1 MTYTVTTTAGAT
13 IATVADGTVNT
24 TATSLTLIGKNYAGY
39 GIFLNENYVQLLENF
54 SNSTAPTA
62 PLTGQLWYDN
72 VNDIL
77 KVYNAAN
84 NVWKPISSAITQA
97 TSPSAAISVTG
108 DIWWDTTNA
117 QLKVWSGSA
126 WITIGPTYTSTSG
139 TSGPVTESILDTIA
153 VSHNVTKFYVSN
165 TVVAILSKDATFTPQ
180 TAIPG
185 FSTIIPGMNLISPS
199 TLAGAQFTG
208 ATTGASTLGGFS
220 ASQFLRSDIS
230 QTTNYAFGAAG
241 GLTVGGDLT
250 FDTTSGTAVVAE
262 TTSNRNIRIDVNK
275 SGVTT
280 PALTIAASTNTIQ
293 VANALTVAGVTTGTF
308 LNLSGNV
315 VSTGAV
321 HNALTVNGVT
331 THSGNII
338 PSSNNVAYLGNATNR
353 YNTIYGVN
361 IDVLSLTSGTGT
373 VFSQLNSSGNVL
385 AQGGVFSSLAVNGAI
400 TQVGTLTISGGFVN
414 AAGNILSTGAIHNS
428 LTVNGT
434 TTSTGFINT
443 SANISAA
450 VGVFGA
456 INSTGFINTS
466 ANISASQGR
475 FGTIITTGSITPTAN
490 AAADLGTS
498 LLRYSTIYGVTVN
511 ALSVTAN
518 YADLA
523 ERFEADAPMLPG
535 TVVEIGGLKEITAA
549 VQELSEKVF
558 GVISTAAGFLL
569 NGAAGTNVTHP
580 PVAVNGRV
588 PVRVIGQVTKGDR
601 LVSAGNGLARA
612 ALRSE
617 MTAFNVIGR
626 ALENKTTTGEGTIEA
641 IVKLNS

>member
-54 SNSTAPTA
+54 SNSTAPIA

-97 TSPSAAISVTG
+97 TSPSASISVTG

-126 WITIGPTYTSTSG
+126 WITIGPSYTSTSG
-139 TSGPVTESILDTIA
+139 TSGPVTESILDTGA
-153 VSHNVTKFYVSN
+153 ASHNVTKFYVSN

-185 FSTIIPGMNLISPS
+185 FSTIIPGLNLISQS

-208 ATTGASTLGGFS
+208 ATTGASTLGGYS

-241 GLTVGGDLT
+241 GLTVGGDLS
-250 FDTTSGTAVVAE
+250 FDTSSGTAVVAE

-280 PALTIAASTNTIQ
+280 TALTIGASTNTIT
-293 VANALTVAGVTTGTF
+293 VANALTVSGVTTGTF

-315 VSTGAV
+315 VSAGAV
-321 HNALTVNGVT
+321 HNALTVNGIT
-331 THSGNII
+331 THSGNIA
-338 PSSNNVAYLGNATNR
+338 PSSNNVAYLGSATNR

-373 VFSQLNSSGNVL
+373 VFSQLNTSGNVL
-385 AQGGVFSSLAVNGAI
+385 SVGAVHSSLTVNGAT
-400 TQVGTLTISGGFVN
+400 TQAGTLTVSSGFVN
-414 AAGNILSTGAIHNS
+414 SAGNIISTGAIHNS
-428 LTVNGT
+428 LTVNGAT
-434 TTSTGFINT
+434 T
-443 SANISAA
+443 
-450 VGVFGA
+450 
-456 INSTGFINTS
+456 STGFINTS

-498 LLRYSTIYGVTVN
+498 SLRYSTIYGVTVN

-535 TVVEIGGLKEITAA
+535 TVVELGGLKEITAA
-549 VQELSEKVF
+549 VQELSEAVF

-569 NGAAGTNVTHP
+569 NGGAGTNATHP

-588 PVRVIGQVTKGDR
+588 PVRVIGAVKKGDR

-626 ALENKTTTGEGTIEA
+626 ALENKTTLTEGTVEA

>member
-1 MTYTVTTTAGAT
+1 MTYTVTTTAGIS

-84 NVWKPISSAITQA
+84 NLWKPISSAITQA
-97 TSPSAAISVTG
+97 TSPSAGISVTG

-139 TSGPVTESILDTIA
+139 TSGPVTESILDTGA

-165 TVVAILSKDATFTPQ
+165 TIVAILSKDATFTPQ

-185 FSTIIPGMNLISPS
+185 FSTIIPGLNLVSQTTI
-199 TLAGAQFTG
+199 AGAQFTG

-250 FDTTSGTAVVAE
+250 FDTSSGTAVVAE
-262 TTSNRNIRIDVNK
+262 TTSNRNIRVDINR

-280 PALTIAASTNTIQ
+280 TALTIAASTNTIT
-293 VANALTVAGVTTGTF
+293 VANALTVAGATTGTS

-315 VSTGAV
+315 LSTGAV
-321 HNALTVNGVT
+321 HNALTVNGIT
-331 THSGNII
+331 NHSGNII
-338 PSSNNVAYLGNATNR
+338 PTSNNVAYLGNATNR

-373 VFSQLNSSGNVL
+373 VFSQLNTSGNVL
-385 AQGGVFSSLAVNGAI
+385 AQGGLFNSLRVNGAT
-400 TQVGTLTISGGFVN
+400 TQVGTLTISSGFIN
-414 AAGNILSTGAIHNS
+414 AAGNILATGGTLSS
-428 LTVNGT
+428 LTVNGAT
-434 TTSTGFINT
+434 TITGATVVNGNLT
-443 SANISAA
+443 VTTAYA
-450 VGVFGA
+450 VP
-456 INSTGFINTS
+456 S
-466 ANISASQGR
+466 
-475 FGTIITTGSITPTAN
+475 AN
-490 AAADLGTS
+490 AASSLGTS
-498 LLRYSTIYGVTVN
+498 ASRWNFIYGVTGN
-511 ALSVTAN
+511 FLSVQAN

-523 ERFEADAPMLPG
+523 ERFEADVPMVPG
-535 TVVEIGGLKEITAA
+535 TVVELGGLKEITAA
-549 VQELSEKVF
+549 VQELSEAVF

-569 NGAAGTNVTHP
+569 NGGAGTNATHP

-588 PVRVIGQVTKGDR
+588 PVRVIGAVKKGDR

-612 ALRSE
+612 ADRSE

-626 ALENKTTTGEGTIEA
+626 ALEDKTTVTEGTVEA